1 MPMNSGISVRKRVS
15 IIVAVALTLS
25 LWLGDGLAAEVTTG
39 TSREANSVSSEFNTA
54 TVQIEVTVDPRV
66 ELISIIF
73 RLAGNPEYN
82 RGRLAAYNKDIEKH
96 FRAYASHPV
105 VKLASDLRRTRGVSY
120 DAPMSLAIHLS
131 DANSLNERVPFDGQP
146 AGLDG
151 RWRVDEVR
159 YFLEKARQFAKETDF
174 GGFFKAH
181 KPLYEKTAAAAQY
194 LLRDKAHLEWFK
206 EFFGARP
213 GTGFRLVLGMAN
225 GPNNYGARVKLP
237 TGEEFYCILGV
248 WKLGML
254 GFGDPKFDTSM
265 LDTIVHEFCHSYV
278 NPLVYAHSSELEK
291 AGMQMFPKVQ
301 KKMRRMA
308 YGNWQTMMHE
318 SVVRACVVRYLLATI
333 GPDEARN
340 QVKREIN
347 NGFAWIEELSEL
359 LGQYERERNED
370 ATFESFFP
378 KVIEFFNSYARNKD

>member
-1 MPMNSGISVRKRVS
+1 MPVKSSISIRKRVC
-15 IIVAVALTLS
+15 IIVAVPLTLS
-25 LWLGDGLAAEVTTG
+25 LWLSDGLAREVATG
-39 TSREANSVSSEFNTA
+39 TTREANSASSELNTA
-54 TVQIEVTVDPRV
+54 TVPIEVTVDPRV

-82 RGRLAAYNKDIEKH
+82 KGRLASYNKDIERH

-105 VKLASDLRRTRGVSY
+105 VKLASELRRTRGVSY
-120 DAPMSLAIHLS
+120 DAPMSLAIHVS
-131 DANSLNERVPFDGQP
+131 DANSLTERVPFDGQP

-159 YFLEKARQFAKETDF
+159 EFLEKARQFAKETDF

-194 LLRDKAHLEWFK
+194 LLRDKANLEWF
-206 EFFGARP
+206 EDFFGARP
-213 GTGFRLVLGMAN
+213 GAGFRLVLGMAN
-225 GPNNYGARVKLP
+225 GPNNYGTRIELA

-248 WKLGML
+248 WKLGMF
-254 GFGDPKFDTSM
+254 GFGDPQFDTSM

-318 SVVRACVVRYLLATI
+318 SVVRACVVRYLLATM
-333 GPDEARN
+333 GPDEARK

-347 NGFAWIEELSEL
+347 NGFVWMEELSEL
-359 LGQYERERNED
+359 LGQYEGERNVY

-378 KVIEFFNSYARNKD
+378 NVIKFFNSNAENKD

>member
-1 MPMNSGISVRKRVS
+1 MKSSISIRKRVC
-15 IIVAVALTLS
+15 IIVAVPLTLS
-25 LWLGDGLAAEVTTG
+25 LWLSDGLAREVATG
-39 TSREANSVSSEFNTA
+39 TTREANSASSELNTA
-54 TVQIEVTVDPRV
+54 TVPIEVTVDPRV

-82 RGRLAAYNKDIEKH
+82 KGRLVSYNKDIERH

-105 VKLASDLRRTRGVSY
+105 VELASELRRTRGVSY
-120 DAPMSLAIHLS
+120 DAPMSLAIHAS

-159 YFLEKARQFAKETDF
+159 DFLEKARQFAKET
-174 GGFFKAH
+174 
-181 KPLYEKTAAAAQY
+181 E
-194 LLRDKAHLEWFK
+194 

-213 GTGFRLVLGMAN
+213 GAGFRLVLGMAN
-225 GPNNYGARVKLP
+225 GPNNYGTRIELA

-248 WKLGML
+248 WKLGMF
-254 GFGDPKFDTSM
+254 GFGDPQFDTSM
-265 LDTIVHEFCHSYV
+265 IDTIVHEFCHSYV

-318 SVVRACVVRYLLATI
+318 SVVRACVVRYLLATM
-333 GPDEARN
+333 GPDEARK

-347 NGFAWIEELSEL
+347 NGFVWMEELSEL
-359 LGQYERERNED
+359 LGQYEGERD
-370 ATFESFFP
+370 VYATFESFFP
-378 KVIEFFNSYARNKD
+378 NVIKFFNSNAENKD